1 MRRKV
6 ARVCGAATE
15 ISLNVEGD
23 ATSFEKGW
31 VRRTVADVVVLAGS
45 GNALQVA
52 DARAFCAGSIEVR
65 CCVEL
70 PRNTSLAGGNTG
82 TTCGVA
88 CGKKQEEDGGA
99 ESDVYIVDFQTG
111 ETPVKPLPALNEE
124 VVDAF
129 VDARG
134 EQIVAVG
141 GATGTLWGWNPC
153 DCELNEAAGAWEEY
167 GAWVDNDTGF
177 ALLLANGQMSV
188 GAVNDTGCIELLA
201 ISTPSTMSKRLSL
214 SALLGKAV
222 SAALQLVWVA
232 QEKQLVVDFGTGCV
246 VFKLEIDDEEHSA
259 NLTSNSTELLS
270 CDAFAAIRRKRVM
283 VSLDKDA
290 TDLSECVR
298 GLLKLKPTPSAQDLL
313 DTARIALRRSWKT
326 FEDLSDIPNEQWT
339 AM

>member
-82 TTCGVA
+82 TTYGVA

-141 GATGTLWGWNPC
+141 
-153 DCELNEAAGAWEEY
+153 D

-270 CDAFAAIRRKRVM
+270 CDAFAAIRRRRVM
-283 VSLDKDA
+283 
-290 TDLSECVR
+290 DLSECVR

-326 FEDLSDIPNEQWT
+326 FEDLYFMLISIIHQQL
-339 AM
+339 AGSVQSSS

>member
-82 TTCGVA
+82 TTYGVA

-141 GATGTLWGWNPC
+141 
-153 DCELNEAAGAWEEY
+153 D

-270 CDAFAAIRRKRVM
+270 CDAFAAIRRRRVM
-283 VSLDKDA
+283 
-290 TDLSECVR
+290 DLSECVR

>member
-82 TTCGVA
+82 TTYGVA

-134 EQIVAVG
+134 EQIVA
-141 GATGTLWGWNPC
+141 
-153 DCELNEAAGAWEEY
+153 EES
-167 GAWVDNDTGF
+167 D
-177 ALLLANGQMSV
+177 
-188 GAVNDTGCIELLA
+188 
-201 ISTPSTMSKRLSL
+201 
-214 SALLGKAV
+214 GK
-222 SAALQLVWVA
+222 S
-232 QEKQLVVDFGTGCV
+232 
-246 VFKLEIDDEEHSA
+246 
-259 NLTSNSTELLS
+259 
-270 CDAFAAIRRKRVM
+270 
-283 VSLDKDA
+283 
-290 TDLSECVR
+290 
-298 GLLKLKPTPSAQDLL
+298 
-313 DTARIALRRSWKT
+313 
-326 FEDLSDIPNEQWT
+326 
-339 AM
+339 